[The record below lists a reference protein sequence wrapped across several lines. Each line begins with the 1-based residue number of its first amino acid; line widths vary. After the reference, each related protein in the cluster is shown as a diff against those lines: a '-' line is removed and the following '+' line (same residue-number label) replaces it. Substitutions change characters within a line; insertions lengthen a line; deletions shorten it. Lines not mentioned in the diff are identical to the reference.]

1 MKKRITAAFLVSG
14 LMDEFT
20 IRMCDGVMS
29 EAAAFDINLI
39 VVPVKYIDRDL
50 TGLADIYEYQYKT
63 NAKNLLKENIDVL
76 LVAADCIGCLT
87 THENLVRFMKALPDV
102 PTVLIAARMDGYPG
116 VTFDNKTGVREGLT
130 YLVEKLGARRI
141 GMLSGPPDYY
151 DVGERQEAYMEI
163 IRKYDLPWQE
173 TMVQETNLSTTC
185 RPEVELFLDMNP
197 DLDAVFCVN
206 DSVAMPLYE
215 ALADRGLEPGKDVKV
230 MGFDNT
236 RFAAMSTP
244 SLSSVDADAVEL
256 GRHALRMVMRLA
268 EGEKIG
274 VEVTPTRFVLRESFG
289 ILSEND
295 ENADLLERAN
305 LEKQFDLVF
314 YRYRDEERNDDS
326 ALRKQFVSIMEDVIS
341 YAKTGSDD
349 RDWLKEI
356 LEHVDDFF
364 YRKRALDYT
373 DNDELLPF
381 VDRLF
386 AQIAASHNDISEKVR
401 VYRTMSSVY
410 KSILKALSNRT
421 VRYQN
426 DADAMIYSMK
436 NFVKDTLNF
445 TYGNDQSY
453 EGIMTTLLSVGIQNA
468 CVYIYDTPVVHL
480 EQDEFELPGYVRVK
494 AALVKGK
501 KHIVPF
507 NRQYLTLRHLFD
519 HSFLPKEKWIM
530 VLMPLYF
537 GDTLYGSIQLDLTD
551 IIFRNAEFLA
561 NQFATT
567 ARMIRILQ
575 QNNEIQK
582 QLEENLAI
590 MAENNIVLDR
600 LSRNDVLT
608 GILNRR
614 GFDDVSK
621 GVIAECREMKRD
633 VIISYVDMNNLKVI
647 NDRFGHDDGDF
658 ALKAISTLLTDIIGG
673 NGTVGRIGGD
683 EYAFIYH
690 GSLTEEELQSE
701 IEKSFHQMNKA
712 SEKPYNVTVSCG
724 FYRIHPEDNISL
736 DDALAIADQNLYV
749 AKKYKDN
756 RTIK

>member
-206 DSVAMPLYE
+206 DSVAMALYE
-215 ALADRGLEPGKDVKV
+215 ALVDRGLEPGKDVKV

-274 VEVTPTRFVLRESFG
+274 VEVTPTRFVLR
-289 ILSEND
+289 
-295 ENADLLERAN
+295 
-305 LEKQFDLVF
+305 
-314 YRYRDEERNDDS
+314 
-326 ALRKQFVSIMEDVIS
+326 
-341 YAKTGSDD
+341 
-349 RDWLKEI
+349 
-356 LEHVDDFF
+356 
-364 YRKRALDYT
+364 
-373 DNDELLPF
+373 
-381 VDRLF
+381 
-386 AQIAASHNDISEKVR
+386 
-401 VYRTMSSVY
+401 
-410 KSILKALSNRT
+410 
-421 VRYQN
+421 
-426 DADAMIYSMK
+426 
-436 NFVKDTLNF
+436 
-445 TYGNDQSY
+445 
-453 EGIMTTLLSVGIQNA
+453 
-468 CVYIYDTPVVHL
+468 
-480 EQDEFELPGYVRVK
+480 
-494 AALVKGK
+494 
-501 KHIVPF
+501 
-507 NRQYLTLRHLFD
+507 
-519 HSFLPKEKWIM
+519 
-530 VLMPLYF
+530 
-537 GDTLYGSIQLDLTD
+537 
-551 IIFRNAEFLA
+551 
-561 NQFATT
+561 
-567 ARMIRILQ
+567 
-575 QNNEIQK
+575 
-582 QLEENLAI
+582 
-590 MAENNIVLDR
+590 
-600 LSRNDVLT
+600 
-608 GILNRR
+608 
-614 GFDDVSK
+614 
-621 GVIAECREMKRD
+621 
-633 VIISYVDMNNLKVI
+633 
-647 NDRFGHDDGDF
+647 
-658 ALKAISTLLTDIIGG
+658 
-673 NGTVGRIGGD
+673 
-683 EYAFIYH
+683 
-690 GSLTEEELQSE
+690 
-701 IEKSFHQMNKA
+701 
-712 SEKPYNVTVSCG
+712 
-724 FYRIHPEDNISL
+724 
-736 DDALAIADQNLYV
+736 
-749 AKKYKDN
+749 
-756 RTIK
+756 

>member
-215 ALADRGLEPGKDVKV
+215 ALVDRGLEPGKDVKV

-341 YAKTGSDD
+341 YVKTGSDD

-364 YRKRALDYT
+364 YRKHALDYT

-386 AQIAASHNDISEKVR
+386 AQIAASHDDLSEKVR

-436 NFVKDTLNF
+436 TFAKDTLNF

-468 CVYIYDTPVVHL
+468 CVYIYDAPIVHL

-507 NRQYLTLRHLFD
+507 NRQYLTIRHLFD
-519 HSFLPKEKWIM
+519 HPFLPKEKWIM

-537 GDTLYGSIQLDLTD
+537 GDTIYGSIQLDLTD

-614 GFDDVSK
+614 GFDDISK

-683 EYAFIYH
+683 E
-690 GSLTEEELQSE
+690 
-701 IEKSFHQMNKA
+701 
-712 SEKPYNVTVSCG
+712 
-724 FYRIHPEDNISL
+724 
-736 DDALAIADQNLYV
+736 
-749 AKKYKDN
+749 
-756 RTIK
+756 